1 MGNKPRKPDR
11 DAYIYASA
19 RLHAVGNAIP
29 DAAQYRR
36 MADVAG
42 MQEVY
47 RLMEEAGVSFR
58 GEESESE
65 ETCLQRILSDAFG
78 LVDEIV
84 PDRQLFDF
92 FRYPYD
98 CHNIK
103 SALKARF
110 RMADG
115 GYEARAG
122 ALMLPCGTLAPE
134 RVIEAVKENR
144 FDLFPEH
151 MKQAAAEAAESY
163 AKTSDPQLIDVY
175 LDRACYR
182 DMEASAAG
190 YRSGFFR
197 ELAAMREDVTNLQ
210 ICVRLLRMGCTG
222 KAEKFRLACV
232 PAGKLE
238 HGLFHEALCME
249 ARKGIAFLSE
259 RLSLTEAY
267 SPVGEVLARETFK
280 PAELEKV
287 CEACCTAFVR
297 SSCRDVL
304 YGPEVAAE
312 YLTEREREVKNLRI
326 ILSGKHAGASAET
339 IRERLRD

>member
-1 MGNKPRKPDR
+1 MGNKSRKPDR

-29 DAAQYRR
+29 TSAQYRR
-36 MADVAG
+36 MADAAG
-42 MQEVY
+42 MQELY
-47 RLMEEAGVSFR
+47 RMLEEAGVSFR
-58 GEESESE
+58 DETEKE
-65 ETCLQRILSDAFG
+65 ETLLQSILSDAFG

-103 SALKARF
+103 SAIKARF
-110 RMADG
+110 RMSDG
-115 GYEARAG
+115 GYESRAE

-134 RVIEAVKENR
+134 AVVAAVKDNR
-144 FDLFPEH
+144 FEMFPEH
-151 MKQAAAEAAESY
+151 MKKAAADAVEAY

-175 LDRACYR
+175 LDRACYS
-182 DMEASAAG
+182 DMDACADG
-190 YRSGFFR
+190 YRSSFFR
-197 ELAAMREDVTNLQ
+197 ELCSMREDVTNLQ

-222 KAEKFRLACV
+222 KAERFGLACV
-232 PAGKLE
+232 PAGRLE
-238 HGLFHEALCME
+238 YGLFREALGME
-249 ARKGIAFLSE
+249 AQKGLAYLSE

-267 SPVGEVLARETFK
+267 SSIGGVLARETFT
-280 PAELEKV
+280 PAELEKA
-287 CEACCTAFVR
+287 CEACCAAFVR
-297 SSCRDVL
+297 NACRDVL

-326 ILSGKHAGASAET
+326 ILSGKRTGASAET